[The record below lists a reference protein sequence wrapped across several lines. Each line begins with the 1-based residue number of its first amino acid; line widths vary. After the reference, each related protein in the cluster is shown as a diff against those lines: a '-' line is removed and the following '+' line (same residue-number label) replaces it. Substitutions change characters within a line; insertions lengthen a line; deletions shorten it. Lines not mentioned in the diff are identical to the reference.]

1 MVINGFCDPKFSKIK
16 TAYEKNFINGLDV
29 GSSLGITYK
38 GELVVYLWGGFKSNY
53 GAAGAALYLDTYIR
67 AGSAVISS

>member
-16 TAYEKNFINGLDV
+16 NAYEKNFINGLDV

-38 GELVVYLWGGFKSNY
+38 GELLS
-53 GAAGAALYLDTYIR
+53 LIH
-67 AGSAVISS
+67 I